1 MATVGVPAMT
11 GTPPAETTTSVAV
24 AHVQAHAKARCSAC
38 GKRGLYT
45 LESRGTKRARRR
57 RKRCIHC
64 GFRTTTY
71 EVDGEWFLRA
81 ERFMRIFDQ
90 LNELPR
96 PASSIPCLQCEHHQ
110 SDKCDIDL
118 PEFMTSEAH
127 DCIYAKPEHQA
138 A

>member
-1 MATVGVPAMT
+1 MTTAGVPAKT
-11 GTPPAETTTSVAV
+11 SGPPAQTTTSVAV
-24 AHVQAHAKARCSAC
+24 AHAQAHVKARCSAC
-38 GKRGLYT
+38 GERGLYT

-71 EVDGEWFLRA
+71 EVDGEWFLKA
-81 ERFMRIFDQ
+81 ERLMRILDQ
-90 LNELPR
+90 FNELPR
-96 PASSIPCLQCEHHQ
+96 PADSIPCLQCEHHQ
-110 SDKCDIDL
+110 NDKCGFDL

-127 DCIYAKPEHQA
+127 DCIYDKQQLQA